1 MKWVLPLN
9 ALFNFFLII
18 FLLINSAQ
26 VHAESFYEYFASQQK
41 FKHLNASKNNN
52 IKVSKFYNLD
62 LIISSTPSIKFYT
75 EILAD
80 ENLPIDLAVIPLL
93 ESGNNPLARSPKNA
107 LGLWQFI
114 PSTAKEWG
122 LATNRIDDRTNVIK
136 STQVAIQYLK
146 YLHGQLNDWNLSLA
160 AYNWGIGNVKKALK
174 KGLITNNAINLMKLP
189 RETRR
194 YLIAYH
200 HLNRLIRDN
209 AKNPVLSKFPNVK
222 YFKTINQSGISSY
235 ISSNKLTGIDK
246 SVLKH
251 INGYDVLKMSGV
263 DKVILVPSEYFKKY
277 FSTNRISYK
286 KSTAQ
291 SACSKKYHI
300 TKYRDTFEKLARKY
314 RLRIDSLKEMNR
326 QITFLRPR
334 MSVRL
339 CW

>member
-1 MKWVLPLN
+1 
-9 ALFNFFLII
+9 
-18 FLLINSAQ
+18 
-26 VHAESFYEYFASQQK
+26 
-41 FKHLNASKNNN
+41 
-52 IKVSKFYNLD
+52 
-62 LIISSTPSIKFYT
+62 
-75 EILAD
+75 
-80 ENLPIDLAVIPLL
+80 
-93 ESGNNPLARSPKNA
+93 
-107 LGLWQFI
+107 
-114 PSTAKEWG
+114 
-122 LATNRIDDRTNVIK
+122 
-136 STQVAIQYLK
+136 
-146 YLHGQLNDWNLSLA
+146 LNDWNLSLA